1 MKISINWLNDY
12 VQTGL
17 SAERIGQ
24 ILSDVGLCLDG
35 IEHFEDDAV
44 LNLDVTSNRGD
55 CLGHIGVARELA
67 AATGCE
73 LKLPSVDV
81 KKSDKKADSFVK
93 VEIAEPK
100 LCNRYTARII
110 ESVKVGATP
119 EWMKKRLEAVG
130 VRSVNNVVDATNYA
144 MMETGQP
151 PHAFD
156 YSKIKEGKI
165 IVRKAKSGEKIISIN
180 GSKCDLTENMLVI
193 ADPSG
198 PVAIAGVMGGL
209 ETEVSDS
216 TTTIL
221 LEEAHFDPVT
231 IRTASRGL
239 SLPSEASFRFERTV
253 DKEMIEW
260 ASMRTAQLIVEVAG
274 GKVCNGMVDAYP
286 TKLER
291 KQVDLR
297 ISRMNK
303 LLGIEIASDKAVD
316 ILTKLNFEPV
326 LKGDVITCKVPSWR
340 SDIYREVDLIEEVA
354 RLYGFNN
361 IPTEDKIEIKVTAAD
376 VRQKGILT
384 AGAALNSCG
393 YYETINVTFTDNSIA
408 ELFVE
413 DKTKLGL
420 GVKDVS
426 RKNANLLRQTLLG
439 SLFTVLKTNHNSK
452 NTDCRIYEIADT
464 FVPSSDKLPVEKT
477 KVAVVCDGDLRDIR
491 GVVEAVVNGFDNHAK
506 IEFVPAEL
514 VWSHGGA
521 NVVVNG
527 EVIGVAGVVN
537 DMVKSKFDFKEIT
550 PAGAELDF
558 ESLLKL
564 RGDVVKIQPISRFPA
579 IERDLSIIIEEE
591 VSWSNVVS
599 AVNKR
604 PCDKLE
610 GVKFVEIYRGKGVP
624 EGKKSVTLSLCFR
637 DEDGTLTHE
646 VVDGFVTDII
656 KSLEEAVGA
665 VLRTA

>member
-17 SAERIGQ
+17 DFEQIGQ
-24 ILSDVGLCLDG
+24 ILSDSGFCLEG
-35 IEHFEDDAV
+35 VEQFEDDTV
-44 LNLDVTSNRGD
+44 LDLEITSNRGD

-73 LKLPSVDV
+73 LKLPSVEV
-81 KKSDKKADSFVK
+81 AQSDKSAESFVS
-93 VEIAEPK
+93 VEITEPE
-100 LCNRYTARII
+100 LCHRYTGRIVDG
-110 ESVKVGATP
+110 VKVGDTP
-119 EWMKKRLEAVG
+119 GWMKKRLEAIG

-156 YSKIKEGKI
+156 YEKITDGKI
-165 IVRKAKSGEKIISIN
+165 IVRKAKAGEKIVSID
-180 GSKCDLTENMLVI
+180 GSKCDLTENMLII
-193 ADPSG
+193 ADSRG

-221 LEEAHFDPVT
+221 LEDAHFDPVT
-231 IRTASRGL
+231 VRTASRGL

-253 DKEMIEW
+253 DTEMIEW
-260 ASMRTAQLIVEVAG
+260 ASKRTAQLIVEVAG
-274 GKVCNGMVDAYP
+274 GKVAKGMVDAYP
-286 TKLER
+286 TKQKR
-291 KQVDLR
+291 PQVTMR

-303 LLGIEIASDKAVD
+303 LLGVEITPDKAVD
-316 ILTKLNFEPV
+316 ILAKLSFAPKLE
-326 LKGDVITCKVPSWR
+326 GDVVTCKVPSWR

-376 VRQKGILT
+376 ARQKAVLT

-393 YYETINVTFTDNSIA
+393 YYETINITFTDSSIA

-439 SLFTVLKTNHNSK
+439 SLFTVLKTNHNAK
-452 NTDCRIYEIADT
+452 NTDCRMYEIADT
-464 FVPSSDKLPVEKT
+464 FVPSGEKLPMERAKL
-477 KVAVVCDGDLRDIR
+477 AVVCDSDLRDIR
-491 GVVEAVVNGFDNHAK
+491 GVVEAVVKGFNHHAK
-506 IEFVPAEL
+506 IEFVPAEF
-514 VWSHGGA
+514 VWAKAGA
-521 NVVVNG
+521 NVVVDG
-527 EVIGVAGVVN
+527 KLIGVAGVVN
-537 DMVKSKFDFKEIT
+537 DAVKDKFDFKEIT

-558 ESLLKL
+558 ESLMQLQ
-564 RGDVVKIQPISRFPA
+564 GEVVKIQPIPRFPA
-579 IERDLSIIIEEE
+579 IERDLSIITEED
-591 VSWSNVVS
+591 VSWVDIVS

-610 GVKFVEIYRGKGVP
+610 GVRFVEIYRGKGVP
-624 EGKKSVTLSLCFR
+624 SGKKSVTLSLCFR

-646 VVDGFVTDII
+646 VVDGFEADITR
-656 KSLEEAVGA
+656 SLEKAVKA